1 MAMSKLSWSDIFTDA
16 SALPFQRLLE
26 QWPRMVVGRLRPIGA
41 SAFGD
46 LFFERPSGE
55 VERLDVLEGGVHPV
69 ANSFDDF
76 SSLMNLRDWQE
87 SSLLTQGVAL
97 LSEREI
103 VRGPGQFYGFAPHP
117 SFTGKIDWARV
128 MPLDAVVWHSLC
140 AQALG
145 PNT

>member
-1 MAMSKLSWSDIFTDA
+1 
-16 SALPFQRLLE
+16 
-26 QWPRMVVGRLRPIGA
+26 MVVGRLRPIGA

-117 SFTGKIDWARV
+117 AFTEDRLGSGNATGRRG
-128 MPLDAVVWHSLC
+128 LAFTLC
-140 AQALG
+140 ASTWTKHMSALPFNLPVERTAYG
-145 PNT
+145 VRSPSRYGS